1 MILENEA
8 KEKEAKRLK
17 ALQKK
22 NIIRNNTGS
31 PFVRVQD
38 VDSNANSVIKDKSDS
53 NIGEGEGQSKPSTGR
68 PKKNIKK
75 WDSHGKNGGVKMDY
89 TR

>member
-22 NIIRNNTGS
+22 NNIRNNTGS

-53 NIGEGEGQSKPSTGR
+53 NIEEGQSKPSTGR